1 MRLSR
6 GDVEVVIVLPIPAGM
21 VTLVGG
27 GDGIRILTLAAPDVA
42 IWITTLE
49 VSLYG
54 DIALALAAAANLW
67 FAECAR
73 GCTGWLCAGLASAR
87 TGVPCGRASRG
98 CPSPVMTTRIR
109 A

>member
-1 MRLSR
+1 M
-6 GDVEVVIVLPIPAGM
+6 LPIPAGM

-42 IWITTLE
+42 IWITNLE
-49 VSLYG
+49 VSVYV
-54 DIALALAAAANLW
+54 DIAVALAAAAANLW

-87 TGVPCGRASRG
+87 TGVPFGRASRG
-98 CPSPVMTTRIR
+98 RPSPAMTTRIR